1 MAWPST
7 QTLTGRLPYH
17 QTSSFEL
24 LATKAG
30 MLILSMEKEQM
41 I

>member
-1 MAWPST
+1 MAWLST
-7 QTLTGRLPYH
+7 QTLTERLPCY

-30 MLILSMEKEQM
+30 MLILSMEKEQ
-41 I
+41 IV